1 MATKSVISVASKKG
15 VKVNYSKPHGV
26 LQKYG
31 EVGAQTGVAYASPH
45 RLIQMLMDGDLD
57 KIALARGYML
67 RGEVA
72 LKGSHISWAIS
83 IIEGLRMSLDQQAGG
98 EIAQNLGALYDYM
111 ERRLLEANLKN
122 DPEMLNEV
130 SGLLHQIKGAWDAI
144 SETARNSAPEVKVLS
159 GSSST

>member
-1 MATKSVISVASKKG
+1 MATKVAISVVFKKG

-45 RLIQMLMDGDLD
+45 RLIQMLLDGALD

-67 RGEVA
+67 RGDIA
-72 LKGSHISWAIS
+72 QKGSHISWAIS
-83 IIEGLRMSLDQQAGG
+83 IVEGLRMSLDQQAGG
-98 EIAQNLGALYDYM
+98 EVAQNLGALYDYM

-122 DPEMLNEV
+122 DPEVLNEV

-144 SETARNSAPEVKVLS
+144 SETSKNSVPGVQALS
-159 GSSST
+159 GSASA